1 MLYHLVKATY
11 FSKLN
16 NQSIPNFY
24 ATKKEKKKSLHS
36 DRKQSFSK
44 ASPYSNYLEEN
55 INLLL
60 SSRQTSGN
68 FITL

>member
-24 ATKKEKKKSLHS
+24 ATKKEKKKAYIVIENNHS
-36 DRKQSFSK
+36 PKPVHT
-44 ASPYSNYLEEN
+44 AT
-55 INLLL
+55 I
-60 SSRQTSGN
+60 
-68 FITL
+68 